1 MDLFI
6 SGFMERII
14 EIPND
19 VEVEINNFKIKV
31 KGPKGFLEKDFFNPI
46 FKKDI
51 VIKKENNKIFLS
63 TSSRK
68 RKIKAMIGTIES
80 HLNNMFI
87 GVKEGYLA
95 KLKIVY
101 MHFPFTV
108 KVSGKEVLINN
119 FLGEKTPRKAKI
131 FGDCKVEIQ
140 GDEILVSG
148 ISKDDVGQTAAQ
160 LERATRIKQRDRRVF
175 QDGCFIIKKP

>member
-1 MDLFI
+1 
-6 SGFMERII
+6 MEKII

-19 VEVEINNFKIKV
+19 VEVEIINFKVKV
-31 KGPKGFLEKDFFNPI
+31 KGPKGSLEKDFFNPI
-46 FKKDI
+46 FKREI
-51 VIKKENNKIFLS
+51 AMRKEDNKIFLS
-63 TSSRK
+63 ADSKK

-80 HLNNMFI
+80 HINNMFD
-87 GVKEGYLA
+87 GVKEGYMA

-108 KVSGKEVLINN
+108 KVSGKEILINN

-131 FGDCKVEIQ
+131 IGDCKVEVKE
-140 GDEILVSG
+140 DEIIVTG
-148 ISKDDVGQTAAQ
+148 ISKDDVGQTSAQ
-160 LERATRIKQRDRRVF
+160 IERATRIKQRDRRVF